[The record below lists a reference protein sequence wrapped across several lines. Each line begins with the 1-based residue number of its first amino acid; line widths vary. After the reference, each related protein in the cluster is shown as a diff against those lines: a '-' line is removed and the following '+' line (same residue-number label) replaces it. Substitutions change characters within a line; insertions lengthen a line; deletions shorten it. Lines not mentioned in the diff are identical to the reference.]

1 MKITN
6 RQSVDLN
13 IKASW
18 LAISKMYNALGVEH
32 QITHSTGFV
41 LLNIDQEN
49 GTPATKIAP
58 LMGMESRSLSRML
71 KNMEENDIIYRKQD
85 QKDKRKVMIC
95 LTEKGKK
102 QREMAR
108 KVVREFNARVRQSV
122 SNEELES
129 FLRVIR
135 CIAGIA
141 ENFRLEDL
149 GVEKY
154 PEKN

>member
-18 LAISKMYNALGVEH
+18 LAISKMYNALGSAH

-71 KNMEENDIIYRKQD
+71 KNMEENGIIYRKQD

-122 SNEELES
+122 NNEELES

-141 ENFRLEDL
+141 EDFRLEDMEI
-149 GVEKY
+149 EKY

>member
-18 LAISKMYNALGVEH
+18 LAISKMYNVLGSAH

-71 KNMEENDIIYRKQD
+71 KNMEENGIIYRKQD

-122 SNEELES
+122 NNEELES

-141 ENFRLEDL
+141 EDFRLEDMEI
-149 GVEKY
+149 EKY

>member
-18 LAISKMYNALGVEH
+18 LAISKMYNVLGSAH

-71 KNMEENDIIYRKQD
+71 KNMEENGVIYRKQD

-122 SNEELES
+122 NNEELES

-141 ENFRLEDL
+141 EDFRLEDMEI
-149 GVEKY
+149 EKY